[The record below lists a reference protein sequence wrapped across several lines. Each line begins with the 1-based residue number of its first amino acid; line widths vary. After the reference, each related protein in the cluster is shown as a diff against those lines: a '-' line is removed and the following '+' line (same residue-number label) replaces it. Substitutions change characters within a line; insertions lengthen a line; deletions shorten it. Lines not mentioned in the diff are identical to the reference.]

1 MNLNPVILTILI
13 VVNIPLYYFSWKWI
27 FKCWEG
33 FWECVRFWL
42 TPDIVSMFRGEYG
55 QDWFSE
61 LKLGWWI
68 FLCVAA
74 VAIEYAAIHHF
85 FLR

>member
-1 MNLNPVILTILI
+1 MNITILVILI
-13 VVNIPLYYFSWKWI
+13 VVNAPLYYLFWRWI

-33 FWECVRFWL
+33 FMECVRFWL

-55 QDWFSE
+55 QDWVSE

-68 FLCVAA
+68 FVSAAA
-74 VAIEYAAIHHF
+74 VALEYAAIHYL